1 MIRMR
6 YFMAAAWRC
15 HPQPVAHND
24 RAGVD
29 VALSGTPLTG
39 LDYARARDIKN
50 TLHGAGARSIQGYLP
65 LLTLD
70 VPRARVV
77 KARR

>member
-1 MIRMR
+1 
-6 YFMAAAWRC
+6 MAAAWRC

-29 VALSGTPLTG
+29 VALSGAPLTG

-50 TLHGAGARSIQGYLP
+50 TLHGAGARPDTWG
-65 LLTLD
+65 
-70 VPRARVV
+70 
-77 KARR
+77 